1 MIFVSKK
8 IGQLYDE
15 HGELRNWWTNNTRK
29 LFAEKADCFVDQYS
43 NFSINSAKV
52 WYWEIMRNLKSKK
65 ILFILEIS
73 FQKKNH
79 QVNGVQTLAENI
91 ADNGGLREAYRVS

>member
-1 MIFVSKK
+1 MTITNMIFVSKK

-79 QVNGVQTLAENI
+79 
-91 ADNGGLREAYRVS
+91 